1 MRTFT
6 ASLLVGLAML
16 TMGATASAE
25 PTTVSASVGP
35 VPVTNVPVQV
45 CVDGDCQTTP
55 ALSAVTLRVDATA
68 DATDVPT
75 ITPATCPSGQGAA
88 LVVQSGSDD
97 AVVSGEVTG
106 TTPDGS
112 SFSLPIDPVTVGEGT
127 TTVSAC
133 TTATGS
139 LPDPVSGGGGGG
151 GLGGLGGLI
160 GLVLDLVTGLLGSLG
175 GLGGGLF

>member
-1 MRTFT
+1 V
-6 ASLLVGLAML
+6 A
-16 TMGATASAE
+16 
-25 PTTVSASVGP
+25 
-35 VPVTNVPVQV
+35 NVPVEV

-55 ALSAVTLRVDATA
+55 ALSSVALEVDVTG

-75 ITPATCPSGQGAA
+75 ITPATCDSGQGVA

-112 SFSLPIDPVTVGEGT
+112 SFSLPIDPVTVEEGT

-133 TTATGS
+133 TTATGP
-139 LPDPVSGGGGGG
+139 LPDPGPLPEPGPLPDPGDDSG

-160 GLVLDLVTGLLGSLG
+160 GLVLDIVTGLLGGLG
-175 GLGGGLF
+175 GLGGGL